1 MKKANTSPA
10 NGLRGLS
17 PMNGHLPTAQKER
30 VRHTSNSSSSNTSED
45 PEMSLTEDHTTAAN
59 TSNFFD
65 FDENADDIYLA
76 QPDEHVQRMRKEE
89 KNRSR

>member
-1 MKKANTSPA
+1 MKKAHTSPA
-10 NGLRGLS
+10 NGLRGIS
-17 PMNGHLPTAQKER
+17 PINGHAPGAQKDK
-30 VRHTSNSSSSNTSED
+30 VRHMSTSSSSYTSED
-45 PEMSLTEDHTTAAN
+45 PETSLAEDTTTAAN

-76 QPDEHVQRMRKEE
+76 QPDEHVQKMRKEE